1 LFSATAGAQNNF
13 TSKAQV
19 PLPAAFGEPGSINV
33 SAAVGSF
40 SETIP
45 LVVPPG
51 RRGLKP
57 RLALS
62 YGSMV
67 GSGDTGLGWSVA
79 AGRVERWRGDGT
91 PSVGLPDRYS
101 YSLSGAGGELRDLDE
116 DGVYRARVESVYRP
130 FTKEGSGWGM
140 YDGQGTYYSFGSTV
154 HSRID
159 GELWLI
165 DRVEDPHGNTITYH
179 YINGP
184 GVGNDAL
191 YLSEIRYTGYVSGDT
206 GANSVVFEYEDRPD
220 KRVSYLRG
228 VLEANNLRLQ
238 RITMLA
244 QGNLVR
250 RYELG
255 YDRYAE
261 GPSRLRNVTLVGT
274 DDISK
279 VTLRTFE
286 YGERPF
292 GWANS
297 TSIALPLGLL
307 DEEEKGT
314 GVSVMDVNGD
324 GFADVVGNGEEAETG
339 DDKDN
344 IYLGDGQGNFTMSP
358 AWSASLQAA
367 NVQFVGDGGID
378 TGVRLLDV
386 NGDGRPDLFIAT
398 QALSEVRLNT
408 GNGWQTDL
416 AMTASL
422 AGLSGLT
429 IAYADLNDP
438 ISGCLAP
445 HCDDLGPNPPAGCT
459 PAHCVPEIPAIPE
472 TDEDPGVPA
481 VPAVPAGCT
490 IPPSIPVH
498 CSVDSDALNCQPD
511 HCVAPN
517 FPTDPNATENF
528 ALIGTDGQSK
538 GVELADVNGDGLI
551 DIVWSLS
558 YDGSLFLFE
567 SPRFVRAVFLN
578 SGPDNPGWQQNNLL
592 ASALAVLPDAFVAEN
607 RYGGYSFQDV
617 NGDGFSDIV
626 RSIEDK
632 QAIYLGNGTG
642 WALDS
647 GFTDSMINNGIFA
660 LDSEQIGQGFVPMD
674 FNDDGLLDY
683 VRANGETYQ
692 AFVNTGTG
700 WAPNAAMTQV
710 LTDLEVAFASAEGKG
725 TGTTMADINGD
736 GVGDLITA
744 VENGVQNRIV
754 LSDTL
759 RSGKLVRATSTLGE
773 VTEIAWTTSTRFDN
787 TTSSGIQGLPFAMTV
802 VHQVKRLDGRG
813 NVLTTD
819 FDYTGGLFVDRSFR
833 GFYWSEEKPS
843 VGLRNET
850 VYYQQEDL
858 SSQPMEI
865 SAYDSAGLRRVFGT
879 SKVVLVSDGPYVKQ
893 VQLQE
898 TESWR
903 FDPGDPGSS
912 SHSKTVKTYDDRL
925 QILSTF
931 KDADVGPSGDER
943 TTTFTWARNAATG
956 IWGFPVRSQELGPA
970 GELMSET
977 ISFYDDTLIEG
988 QVSRGLPTEMR
999 EFVESGVYVTRQL
1012 KYDHYGN
1019 PTEFINRTGDK
1030 TTFTYDAT
1038 WTFRTGSVDALGRE
1052 LHSEYDP
1059 RFGLLTRD
1067 ENASGNAT
1075 TTEYDVFGRI
1085 TTIMAPGDEGSTFG
1099 SRSYV
1104 YSPLGDPQQQFFHS
1118 MVTENADTD
1127 EVFETTTLFDGLG
1140 NIYET
1145 RTEGPDGKTVIMLV
1159 EFSQDGQ
1166 AVEASLP
1173 FFEGDTPA
1181 MLYTERDDV
1190 GRTVRVEDT
1199 LGAVTTIDYAGLLV
1213 EVEDARGIKTS
1224 WTSNPDGESTEVRL
1238 TVDGVEQ
1245 KTNYTYDVLGRL
1257 TQVVDALG
1265 NETLISY
1272 DGLGRRTRLEDP
1284 NAGTYHYYYDAEGHL
1299 IEQVGP
1305 DGGSLLMRYSK
1316 TGELL
1321 EKELPD
1327 GTIQSFRYGA
1337 PGTPNGVGELVE
1349 VNDAAGKL
1357 ELKYDERGHVIERRR
1372 SVDGRTYVTGFAY
1385 DSFDRVH
1392 RVTYPDG
1399 FIVNYSYDAG
1409 NNLASITDKDGR
1421 PLAAGFQYNASSRI
1435 TEFTFGNGVTSEY
1448 RYDDLVRMISA
1459 RSFTDTGKDLQELVY
1474 AFDSANNVLSLDDLT
1489 TGSSQEFDYDEAN
1502 RLVRALGPYGE
1513 ESYEYDE
1520 IGNLLKK
1527 GKLHF
1532 AHDPQYPQRV
1542 SCGVEVGNANG
1553 NGESKSPKVDP
1564 CAASIGT
1571 IDPTQVARSFALTY
1585 DGRGNVVTKGSRSFE
1600 YDGENRLLGVRA
1612 PNGKLIES
1620 NRYDAS
1626 GELVVQETSSE
1637 KKVFIDGIY
1646 EEGRSH
1652 ASRHIYAGPLLVA
1665 TLVTPLSK
1673 VSLIETTDPEV
1684 NFAGFSFLGSLLIL
1698 LLAANRFFG
1707 WRMHRGLAGFGL
1719 ACRAQ
1724 PGKVLLAFM
1733 LIITSFPTTTM
1744 AKSEGQDNS
1753 EKIYYYHSNHLGSVN
1768 VITDEDSRVTARR
1781 DYRPYGDPYEWS
1793 GAQAGPR
1800 ELLHTFQGQKLDD
1813 NTGLYNF
1820 KARHYDAELGRFMSA
1835 DTVVSDTGDPRTLHR
1850 YAFAGGNPVKFV
1862 DPTGRSF
1869 WSSIGDAFVSAGNWI
1884 ADNAVEILTVL
1895 VIVLVVVALV
1905 ALTVL
1910 TGGLATAALLGAA
1923 AGFATFGGIA
1933 LSQGKT
1939 IASAEFWQAAATG
1952 AVLGALVFS
1961 AGFLIATGASGVL
1974 AGAIIGAATGG
1985 LEQAIACASGCGG
1998 VENLLLP
2005 VAQGVLIGGIWGA
2018 IGGGVAGKWL
2028 PRGGSWNKTALRF
2041 MIEPGKFG
2049 LVVKSSYST
2058 FSQANTGLG
2067 PSGRRTAYGDVIR
2080 LLKAG
2085 VEGESAS
2092 TLAEADT
2099 SSFVFGTLDNAG
2111 TGLTTAPNT
2120 P

>member
-1 LFSATAGAQNNF
+1 VGA
-13 TSKAQV
+13 
-19 PLPAAFGEPGSINV
+19 
-33 SAAVGSF
+33 
-40 SETIP
+40 
-45 LVVPPG
+45 
-51 RRGLKP
+51 
-57 RLALS
+57 
-62 YGSMV
+62 
-67 GSGDTGLGWSVA
+67 
-79 AGRVERWRGDGT
+79 
-91 PSVGLPDRYS
+91 PDRYS
-101 YSLSGAGGELRDLDE
+101 YSLSGAGGELRDLDG
-116 DGVYRARVESVYRP
+116 DGVYRARIESVYRP

-140 YDGQGTYYSFGSTV
+140 YDGQGTYYSFGGTV
-154 HSRID
+154 NSRID

-184 GVGNDAL
+184 GVDNHAL
-191 YLSEIRYTGYVSGDT
+191 YLSEIRYTGHAPSNNS
-206 GANSVVFEYEDRPD
+206 GANRVVFEYEGRPD
-220 KRVSYLRG
+220 NRVSYLRG
-228 VLEANNLRLQ
+228 VLEANNIRLQ
-238 RITMLA
+238 RISMLA

-261 GPSRLRNVTLVGT
+261 GPSRLINVTLVGA
-274 DDISK
+274 DDSSR

-297 TSIALPLGLL
+297 TLLALPLDLL
-307 DEEEKGT
+307 DEDEKST

-324 GFADVVGNGEEAETG
+324 GFADVIGNGAEAETG
-339 DDKDN
+339 DGKDN
-344 IYLGDGQGNFTMSP
+344 IYLGNGQGSFVMSP
-358 AWSASLQAA
+358 TWSASLQAA
-367 NVQFVGDGGID
+367 SVQFVGEGGID
-378 TGVRLLDV
+378 TGVRLIDV

-398 QALSEVRLNT
+398 QTLTEVRLNT
-408 GNGWQTDL
+408 GSGWQKDN

-422 AGLSGLT
+422 DALSGLT
-429 IAYADLNDP
+429 VAYTDLNDP

-445 HCDDLGPNPPAGCT
+445 HCSDLGPGAPAGCT
-459 PAHCVPEIPAIPE
+459 PAHCVPEIPA
-472 TDEDPGVPA
+472 TDDDPA

-490 IPPSIPVH
+490 IPSSIPVH
-498 CSVDSDALNCQPD
+498 CSDDATADGCVPD
-511 HCVAPN
+511 HCVAPV
-517 FPTDPNATENF
+517 FPTDPNGTEKF
-528 ALIGTDGQSK
+528 ALIGADGQSK
-538 GVELADVNGDGLI
+538 GVELADVNGDGLV

-558 YDGSLFLFE
+558 YDGSQFLFE
-567 SPRFVRAVFLN
+567 SPRFVRTVFLN
-578 SGPDNPGWQQNNLL
+578 GGPDNPGWQQNNLL
-592 ASALAVLPDAFVAEN
+592 ASALAVLPEAFVAEN

-632 QAIYLGNGTG
+632 QAIYLGNGTS
-642 WALDS
+642 WTLDS
-647 GFTDSMINNGIFA
+647 GFTDSMVNNGIFA
-660 LDSEQIGQGFVPMD
+660 LDSEQIGQGFIPMD

-683 VRANGETYQ
+683 VRANGEDYQ

-700 WAPNAAMTQV
+700 WAPNPEMTQV
-710 LTDLEVAFASAEGKG
+710 LTNLEVAFASTEGKG

-736 GVGDLITA
+736 GVADLVTS
-744 VENGVQNRIV
+744 VENGDQNRIV

-759 RSGKLVRATSTLGE
+759 SSGKLVHATSTLGE
-773 VTEIAWTTSTRFDN
+773 VTEIVWTTSTRFDN

-802 VHQVKRLDGRG
+802 VERTSRFDGRG

-819 FDYTGGLFVDRSFR
+819 FAYAGGLFVDRSFR

-850 VYYQQEDL
+850 LYYQDEDL

-865 SAYDSAGLRRVFGT
+865 SAYDSGNQRRVLGT
-879 SKVVLVSDGPYVKQ
+879 SLVVLVPDGPHVKQ
-893 VQLQE
+893 VQLQR
-898 TESWR
+898 TESRR
-903 FDPGDPGSS
+903 FDPGGS
-912 SHSKTVKTYDDRL
+912 SHSLTVKTYDNRL
-925 QILSTF
+925 QALSVLQ
-931 KDADVGPSGDER
+931 DAEVGTAGDER
-943 TTTFTWARNAATG
+943 TTTFSWARNPAAG
-956 IWGFPVRSQELGPA
+956 IWGFPVRSQEWGPA

-977 ISFYDDTLIEG
+977 ISLYDGLPEG
-988 QVSRGLPTEMR
+988 QISRGLPTEMR
-999 EFVESGVYVTRQL
+999 EFVEAGVYVTRRL
-1012 KYDHYGN
+1012 TYDQYGN
-1019 PTEFINRTGDK
+1019 PTEFINRTGDR

-1038 WTFRTGSVDALGRE
+1038 STFRTGSVDPLGRT
-1052 LHSEYDP
+1052 LHSEYDL

-1075 TTEYDVFGRI
+1075 TTLYDAFGRI
-1085 TTIMAPGDEGSTFG
+1085 TTVVAPGDEGSTFG

-1104 YSPLGDPQQQFFHS
+1104 YSPLGDPQQQFFHL
-1118 MVTENADTD
+1118 MVTENANTD
-1127 EVFETTTLFDGLG
+1127 EVFETTTLFDALG

-1145 RTEGPDGKTVIMLV
+1145 RTEGPDAETVITLV
-1159 EFSQDGQ
+1159 EFSPDGQ
-1166 AVEASLP
+1166 PVAASLP

-1181 MLYTERDDV
+1181 MMTTERDDV
-1190 GRTVRVEDT
+1190 GRSVRVEDA
-1199 LGAVTTIDYAGLLV
+1199 LGAVTTIDYAGLRV

-1224 WTSNPDGESTEVRL
+1224 WTSNPDGEATEVRL
-1238 TVDGVEQ
+1238 VVDGVEQ
-1245 KTNYTYDVLGRL
+1245 KTNYAYDVLGRL

-1265 NETLISY
+1265 NETRISY

-1284 NAGTYHYYYDAEGHL
+1284 NAGTYEYYYDAEGRL
-1299 IEQVGP
+1299 IEQLGP
-1305 DGGSLLMRYSK
+1305 DGGSLLMRYSAA
-1316 TGELL
+1316 GELL

-1327 GTIQSFRYGA
+1327 GSIQSFHYGP

-1349 VNDAAGKL
+1349 VNDAAGTL
-1357 ELKYDERGHVIERRR
+1357 RFKYSERGRVIERRR
-1372 SVDGRTYVTGFAY
+1372 SVDGRTYVTGFAH
-1385 DSFDRVH
+1385 DSFDRTR

-1399 FIVNYSYDAG
+1399 FIVNYSYDDG
-1409 NNLASITDKDGR
+1409 NNLAGITDKDGR
-1421 PLAAGFQYNASSRI
+1421 PLADGFQYNASSRI

-1474 AFDSANNVLSLDDLT
+1474 AYDSANNVLSLDDLAS
-1489 TGSSQEFDYDEAN
+1489 GSSQEFDYDEAN

-1527 GKLHF
+1527 GNLHF
-1532 AHDPQYPQRV
+1532 AHDPLFPQRV
-1542 SCGVEVGNANG
+1542 NCAVEVGKAKG
-1553 NGESKSPKVDP
+1553 NGKSKSPKVDP

-1612 PNGKLIES
+1612 DNGRLIES

-1626 GELVVQETSSE
+1626 GELVVQQTKSE

-1646 EEGRSH
+1646 EEGKSH
-1652 ASRHIYAGPLLVA
+1652 ASRHVYAGPLLVA
-1665 TLVTPLSK
+1665 TLVTPLSH
-1673 VSLIETTDPEV
+1673 VSLIETADPV
-1684 NFAGFSFLGSLLIL
+1684 DDSFTNFAGFSVLGVLLLL
-1698 LLAANRFFG
+1698 LLAVDRYFG
-1707 WRMHRGLAGFGL
+1707 WRMRRGLAGLGS

-1724 PGKVLLAFM
+1724 PANVLLVLM
-1733 LIITSFPTTTM
+1733 LILTSWPTTTM
-1744 AKSEGQDNS
+1744 AKPKEQGNS
-1753 EKIYYYHSNHLGSVN
+1753 AKTYYYHANHLGSVN
-1768 VITDEDSRVTARR
+1768 VVTDEDSRVTARR

-1800 ELLHTFQGQKLDD
+1800 ELLTTFQGQQFDD
-1813 NTGLYNF
+1813 TTGLYNF

-1835 DTVVSDTGDPRTLHR
+1835 DTIVTDTGDPRTLHR
-1850 YAFAGGNPVKFV
+1850 YAFAGGNPIKFV
-1862 DPTGRSF
+1862 DPTGRGF

-1884 ADNAVEILTVL
+1884 ADNAIEILTVV

-1905 ALTVL
+1905 ALTVF
-1910 TGGLATAALLGAA
+1910 TAGLGTAALLGAA

-1939 IASAEFWQAAATG
+1939 IASAAFWQAAATG

-1985 LEQAIACASGCGG
+1985 LEQAIACAAGCGG
-1998 VENLLLP
+1998 IENLLLP
-2005 VAQGVLIGGIWGA
+2005 VAQGVLIGGILGA
-2018 IGGGVAGKWL
+2018 IGGGVASKWL
-2028 PRGGSWNKTALRF
+2028 PKGGSWGKAALRF
-2041 MIEPGKFG
+2041 MIEPGKIG
-2049 LVVKSSYST
+2049 LVVKSSYSAY
-2058 FSQANTGLG
+2058 SAANSGGTLPG
-2067 PSGRRTAYGDVIR
+2067 PSGRRTIAGDILR
-2080 LLKAG
+2080 LFKAG
-2085 VEGESAS
+2085 VEGESTS
-2092 TLAEADT
+2092 TLAEADN
-2099 SSFVFGTLDNAG
+2099 SSFFFGALDNAG
-2111 TGLTTAPNT
+2111 TGLTTSPTT